1 VTSTVRESTTVAIV
15 GGGVSG
21 LTTALL
27 LRSHGVDCVV
37 LERRARSYVEERQR
51 AGLVEFRAVRMF
63 EEQGL
68 GHVLRGFPENP
79 YLEIRVDGQARLLA
93 ESLPGLGTASKAVP
107 QQALVRGLIAALL
120 ADGADLRFDA
130 ADVALCRLDGER
142 PMVSYVGL
150 DGRAHEIDCDFVAGC
165 DGDRGISAAS
175 IPAGAGTVHAYDYG
189 IWWLTVLADAPAPRH
204 ALMSVGTCGFAA
216 QFARG
221 RDASRFYLHCAAG
234 DTVADW
240 PHDRIWAEL
249 RRRLHQPDLPGGQ
262 ITATEVFP
270 LRSSVREPMS
280 HGRLYLLGDA
290 AHIIPPMGAK
300 GMNLALFDAETF
312 AAAVGDFTASGDE
325 SGLASYSGT
334 CLARTWRYQEYSNW
348 LADMMHGASG
358 SPVAASGS
366 PVGASGSAVAAS
378 GSAAS
383 GSFRERIMRARLERL
398 LSSETAARYYAEM
411 FTGLG

>member
-1 VTSTVRESTTVAIV
+1 MTRAVRESTTVVIV

-27 LRSHGVDCVV
+27 LRSRGIACVV

-51 AGLVEFRAVRMF
+51 AGLVEYRAVRMF
-63 EEQGL
+63 EEWGL
-68 GHVLRGFPENP
+68 GHVLQGFPGNP
-79 YLEIRVDGQARLLA
+79 YLEIRVDGQVRLLA
-93 ESLPGLGTASKAVP
+93 EHLPGLDSTSKAVP

-120 ADGADLRFDA
+120 ADGADLRFDVS
-130 ADVALCRLDGER
+130 DVALRGLDGER
-142 PMVSYVGL
+142 PLVSYAGR
-150 DGRAHEIDCDFVAGC
+150 DGQAHEVECDLVAGC
-165 DGDRGISAAS
+165 DGDRGVCAAS

-189 IWWLTVLADAPAPRH
+189 IWWLTVLADAPAPKN
-204 ALMSVGTCGFAA
+204 ALMSVGTRGFAA

-221 RDASRFYLHCAAG
+221 RDASRFYLHCAEG

-240 PHDRIWAEL
+240 PHERVWAEL

-270 LRSSVREPMS
+270 LRSSIREPMS

-325 SGLASYSGT
+325 SGLAAYSGT

-358 SPVAASGS
+358 SPVG
-366 PVGASGSAVAAS
+366 G
-378 GSAAS
+378 
-383 GSFRERIMRARLERL
+383 GSFRTGIMRARLERL

>member
-1 VTSTVRESTTVAIV
+1 MTQSLRESTSVAIV

-21 LTTALL
+21 LTAALL
-27 LRSHGVDCVV
+27 LRSRGVACVV
-37 LERRARSYVEERQR
+37 LERRSRSYVEERQR
-51 AGLVEFRAVRMF
+51 AGLVEYRAVRMF
-63 EEQGL
+63 EERGL
-68 GHVLRGFPENP
+68 GHVLHGFPGNP
-79 YLEIRVDGQARLLA
+79 FLEIRVDGETRLLA
-93 ESLPGLGTASKAVP
+93 EDLPGLESGGKAVP

-120 ADGADLRFDA
+120 ADGADLRFDV
-130 ADVALCRLDGER
+130 ADVTLHHLDGLDGER
-142 PMVSYVGL
+142 PLVSYADS
-150 DGRAHEIDCDFVAGC
+150 DGRAHEIGCDFVAGC

-175 IPAGAGTVHAYDYG
+175 IPAGASTVHAYDYG
-189 IWWLTVLADAPAPRH
+189 IWWLTVLADAPPPKH
-204 ALMSVGTCGFAA
+204 ALMSVGRSGFAA

-221 RDASRFYLHCAAG
+221 RDASRFYLHCADG

-240 PHDRIWAEL
+240 PHERIWAEL
-249 RRRLHQPDLPGGQ
+249 RHRLHQPDLPGGQ

-270 LRSSVREPMS
+270 LRSSIREPMS

-300 GMNLALFDAETF
+300 GMNLALFDAEAF
-312 AAAVGDFTASGDE
+312 AAAVGDYTAAGDE
-325 SGLASYSGT
+325 SGLLAYSGT

-358 SPVAASGS
+358 SPVG
-366 PVGASGSAVAAS
+366 GG
-378 GSAAS
+378 

>member
-1 VTSTVRESTTVAIV
+1 MTQAVRESTTVAIV

-27 LRSHGVDCVV
+27 LRSRGVDCAV

-51 AGLVEFRAVRMF
+51 AGLVEYRAVRMF
-63 EEQGL
+63 EERGL
-68 GHVLRGFPENP
+68 GHVLRGFPGNP
-79 YLEIRVDGQARLLA
+79 FLEIRVDGQTRLLA
-93 ESLPGLGTASKAVP
+93 ESLPGLDSTGKAVP

-120 ADGADLRFDA
+120 ADGADLRFEA
-130 ADVALCRLDGER
+130 ADVALHGLDGPR
-142 PMVSYVGL
+142 PLVSYVDT
-150 DGRAHEIDCDFVAGC
+150 DGRAHEIECDFVAGC
-165 DGDRGISAAS
+165 DGDRGVCAAS
-175 IPAGAGTVHAYDYG
+175 IPAGAGAVHAYDYG
-189 IWWLTVLADAPAPRH
+189 IWWLTVLADAPAPEH
-204 ALMSVGTCGFAA
+204 ALMSVGQRGFAA

-221 RDASRFYLHCAAG
+221 RDASRFYLHCAEG
-234 DTVADW
+234 DSVADW
-240 PHDRIWAEL
+240 PQERVWAEL

-270 LRSSVREPMS
+270 LRSSIREPMS

-312 AAAVGDFTASGDE
+312 AAAVADFTASGDE
-325 SGLASYSGT
+325 SGLLEYSDT

-358 SPVAASGS
+358 SPVG
-366 PVGASGSAVAAS
+366 GG
-378 GSAAS
+378 
-383 GSFRERIMRARLERL
+383 GSFRMRIMRARLERL